1 MYKLIDSLFFLV
13 CAFVLNNLELQPTYT
28 SQPSNPSTVEE
39 RRDLI
44 LQWNY
49 NLDGQSNL
57 ATRIVNITA
66 GESGAPNV
74 ATRQNDD
81 NATVEAGYENL
92 FRATINNTQA
102 TLTILAVPKSIHG
115 EIYQL
120 RILTASPN
128 FFNLQSGPVEIS
140 VLCKYAVS
148 FLKLNVAIKC

>member
-1 MYKLIDSLFFLV
+1 MYKLIDSLFSLV
-13 CAFVLNNLELQPTYT
+13 CAFLLNNLELQPTYT
-28 SQPSNPSTVEE
+28 SEPSNPSEVEE

-49 NLDGQSNL
+49 DLDGQSNL

-102 TLTILAVPKSIHG
+102 TLTILAAPKSIHG

>member
-1 MYKLIDSLFFLV
+1 M
-13 CAFVLNNLELQPTYT
+13 FVLNNLELQPTYT
-28 SQPSNPSTVEE
+28 SQPSNPSSVEE
-39 RRDLI
+39 GQDLI

-49 NLDGQSNL
+49 NLAGQSNFL
-57 ATRIVNITA
+57 TRILNITG
-66 GESGAPNV
+66 GELGAPNV

-81 NATVEAGYENL
+81 NATVDAGYENL

-120 RILTASPN
+120 LILTSSPN
-128 FFNLQSGPVEIS
+128 FFNLPADPVEIS

-148 FLKLNVAIKC
+148 FLKT

>member
-1 MYKLIDSLFFLV
+1 MLTPFFSCV
-13 CAFVLNNLELQPTYT
+13 CVCVFVLNNLELQPTYT
-28 SQPSNPSTVEE
+28 SQPSNPSKEKE
-39 RRDLI
+39 GRNLI

-57 ATRIVNITA
+57 ATRIVNNTG

-74 ATRQNDD
+74 AIRENDD

-92 FRATINNTQA
+92 FRATITDTQA
-102 TLTILAVPKSIHG
+102 TLTILAVPKSMHG

-128 FFNLQSGPVEIS
+128 FFNLQSGQVEIS

-148 FLKLNVAIKC
+148 FF